1 MKKITMIL
9 IAFVLV
15 TFTQCKPEPE
25 GNNNGSNNDDNINK
39 VKISCTIPINKGNR
53 SDFTGLFEDGVINWS
68 DGRECVYLAIPGDD
82 PKIVE
87 LEAYCDGYKP
97 EIEFIAYADEN
108 LLTAGESYD
117 LWYFGHSQQL
127 DSAYVSLVNGNK
139 IEGSIA
145 KQTGRLEDLG
155 YSHIASTSVTAVIE
169 NGEVKLPLIG
179 TLKNRMAIALLDLE
193 NLTTGLFGSAVNTD
207 YTLEYNAETGRYEFN
222 VIEDENASIEAEPA
236 EGISYIAFLPNDNN
250 KVELRCR
257 KNIGCEYVFYNGI
270 NENKVY
276 HRTEQNGGITSL
288 KWQNAHVIYEYIDGH
303 ECVDLG
309 LPSGLKWAT
318 YNVGANSPEEYG
330 DYYAWGETTTKERY
344 DPDNCQTYDL
354 SISKLQSKGYIDE
367 TGNLTSPH
375 DAATANWGGNWR
387 MPTYDEIKE
396 LKDNCTLTKTTEN
409 GVNGYKVTG
418 TNANSIFLP
427 SAGYRYGSK
436 LEYAGSIGVY
446 FSSTPKGTYDA
457 HYLGVIDIGGTVYYN
472 DRPRGQSIR
481 PVTE

>member
-1 MKKITMIL
+1 MIL

-155 YSHIASTSVTAVIE
+155 YSHIASTSVKAVIE

-193 NLTTGLFGSAVNTD
+193 VVTELYGSAVNTN
-207 YTLEYNAETGRYEFN
+207 YTLEYNAEIGKFEFN
-222 VIEDENASIEAEPA
+222 IIEDENASIETVPA
-236 EGISYIAFLPNDNN
+236 EGISYIAFLPNENN
-250 KVELRCR
+250 KVEL
-257 KNIGCEYVFYNGI
+257 KYKEYGHMTNYVFYNGI
-270 NENKVY
+270 KENKIYYRLDKNENMTY
-276 HRTEQNGGITSL
+276 IAWNG
-288 KWQNAHVIYEYIDGH
+288 NAYSYQY
-303 ECVDLG
+303 VDLG

-318 YNVGANSPEEYG
+318 CNVGASFPHEIG
-330 DYYAWGETTTKERY
+330 DKYAWGEITTKDGYWES
-344 DPDNCQTYDL
+344 NSETYGI
-354 SISKLQSKGYIDE
+354 SISVLKSKGYIDE
-367 TGNLTSPH
+367 ASNLTLSH
-375 DAATANWGGNWR
+375 DAASVNWGGNWR
-387 MPTYDEIKE
+387 MPTYDEMKE
-396 LKDNCTLTKTTEN
+396 LKNNCIWEKIN
-409 GVNGYKVTG
+409 SASFSGYKATG
-418 TNANSIFLP
+418 PNGNSIFF
-427 SAGYRYGSK
+427 RDVD
-436 LEYAGSIGVY
+436 IW
-446 FSSTPKGTYDA
+446 SSTPYNNSYQAYVIRFSVSTTMD
-457 HYLGVIDIGGTVYYN
+457 YLSRDSGK
-472 DRPRGQSIR
+472 SIR
-481 PVTE
+481 PVIE